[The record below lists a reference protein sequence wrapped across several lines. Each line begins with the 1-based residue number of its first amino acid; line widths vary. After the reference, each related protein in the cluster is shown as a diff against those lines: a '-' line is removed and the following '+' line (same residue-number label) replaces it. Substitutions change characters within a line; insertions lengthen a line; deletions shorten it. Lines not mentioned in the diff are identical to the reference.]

1 MLKFS
6 VGDKLEKI
14 GLIACLM
21 LGLNSFAKDTEV
33 NKQYVDN
40 ATKDS
45 LINYY
50 KMISKHSTNG
60 RIELG
65 KIEKIYD
72 FKFPIYKVEYSKEY
86 YKDGVKKYVD
96 VDYIEVDN
104 NRFFAS
110 LRENLN
116 YDRKD
121 FEFYKINNF
130 DKLISKCKDDEKCFQ
145 FNLGVF
151 NKEDNLSY
159 EKNKFMQ

>member
-1 MLKFS
+1 MKKTALS
-6 VGDKLEKI
+6 
-14 GLIACLM
+14 
-21 LGLNSFAKDTEV
+21 LGILGVLTSGFANDTEV
-33 NKQYVDN
+33 NKQYVDI
-40 ATKDS
+40 ATKDG
-45 LINYY
+45 LINHY
-50 KMISKHSTNG
+50 KTISQHRTDG

-72 FKFPIYKVEYSKEY
+72 FKFPIYKIEYLKEY
-86 YKDGVKKYVD
+86 YKDGIKEYVVD

-110 LRENLN
+110 LRETLN

-130 DKLISKCKDDEKCFQ
+130 DKLISKCKDDEKCIQ
-145 FNLGVF
+145 FNLGNF

-159 EKNKFMQ
+159 EKIKFMQ